1 LSGKNPSW
9 SLPLGHDASEF
20 SHGDYLALSIL
31 QRLMR
36 ILAYFNLGR
45 EKFFGIV
52 TENHCRL
59 PLQSVKLFDTEG
71 VRNMKHLAIRLTISL
86 ITFALG
92 LLSTN
97 LLTPSRHVSN
107 IAAEEAVWR
116 INSQYEQAHLAGD
129 VATLDRILTDDFTI
143 SGPWGETNKAERLAL
158 LANPGFRIRV
168 FNIESGTVEV
178 DGESATVSGRA
189 SITTERYNETRV
201 SRAYRY
207 VRNYEKR
214 AGTWKLVSV
223 VVRR

>member
-1 LSGKNPSW
+1 
-9 SLPLGHDASEF
+9 
-20 SHGDYLALSIL
+20 
-31 QRLMR
+31 
-36 ILAYFNLGR
+36 
-45 EKFFGIV
+45 
-52 TENHCRL
+52 
-59 PLQSVKLFDTEG
+59 
-71 VRNMKHLAIRLTISL
+71 MKHLAIRLTISL

-92 LLSTN
+92 LVSTN
-97 LLTPSRHVSN
+97 LLTSSRHVSN
-107 IAAEEAVWR
+107 NETEEAILQIDR
-116 INSQYEQAHLAGD
+116 QYVQAHLAGD

-189 SITTERYNETRV
+189 SITTQRYDETRV

-207 VRNYEKR
+207 VRTYEKR
-214 AGTWKLVSV
+214 GGNWKLVSV